1 MGFTLQTLDNGLFIL
16 EIPLNQ
22 IINIFKTGEHAD
34 EQKDNREIRERPVFL
49 VQPVA
54 EIETSKDRQDHG
66 DADTAGITH
75 LDERFFIQLTHGCRA
90 S

>member
-22 IINIFKTGEHAD
+22 IINIFKTGDDAYD
-34 EQKDNREIRERPVFL
+34 QKDNREIRQRSELL

-54 EIETSKDRQDHG
+54 QKEASKDH
-66 DADTAGITH
+66 
-75 LDERFFIQLTHGCRA
+75 
-90 S
+90 